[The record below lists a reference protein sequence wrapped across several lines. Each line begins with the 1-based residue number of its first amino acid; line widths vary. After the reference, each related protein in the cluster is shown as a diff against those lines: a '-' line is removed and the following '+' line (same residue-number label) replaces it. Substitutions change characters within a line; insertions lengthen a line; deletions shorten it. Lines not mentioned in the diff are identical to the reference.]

1 VGRRQ
6 GRSREWLAAAAAR
19 GEALTPSRRAARQ
32 GGATPLRQHFAHHGR
47 MQWMCGYARNGM
59 SMGDG
64 RVPCTPRGEGRKR
77 HTDMLA
83 IGARGPGSPR
93 VVCVFSDTPDPRFSH
108 HNPPQKYSG
117 CLARVPLHPCV
128 VELAGKLPV
137 PPSPLGSPTKR
148 QGGRAPTFFWRPFLP
163 FTTPAHI
170 PHPIFH
176 PQATSPP
183 SPPCPPARTRPP

>member
-1 VGRRQ
+1 MASSSSSA
-6 GRSREWLAAAAAR
+6 GRSADPLSPGGPARRCNPLATAF
-19 GEALTPSRRAARQ
+19 RA
-32 GGATPLRQHFAHHGR
+32 PWS